1 MRYDKILFD
10 LDNTLIDFDDA
21 ERTSLKICFEKFSIP
36 YKDKYNQIYHEIND
50 KMWKL
55 LEKGLIE
62 RKVLIVKRF
71 EELFNV
77 LGVQGVLPEEFNSE
91 YLSNIKNGKKLM
103 PNAVQT
109 VKAVYD
115 LGAKCY
121 LVTNGNKIVQKNRL
135 EGQPFMEYISGVAI
149 SEDVGYKKPDKE
161 FFIGAEKA
169 FNVKFDSKTL
179 VVGDSLT
186 SDILGGINAGID
198 TCFVNVKNQAK
209 NPEITPTYEITSLL
223 DLIEI
228 VK

>member
-1 MRYDKILFD
+1 MRYDKILLD

-21 ERTSLKICFEKFSIP
+21 ERNALRLSFLEFNLD
-36 YKDKYNQIYHEIND
+36 YKTEYNEIYHEIND
-50 KMWKL
+50 KLWKM
-55 LEKGLIE
+55 LEKGEIE

-71 EELFNV
+71 EDFFKLLNITSVDPVKFN
-77 LGVQGVLPEEFNSE
+77 GV
-91 YLSNIKNGKKLM
+91 YLSNIAKGKKLM
-103 PNAVQT
+103 PNATQT
-109 VKAVYD
+109 VKTLFD

-121 LVTNGNKIVQKNRL
+121 LVTNGNKIVQNERL
-135 EGQPFMEYISGVAI
+135 KDQPFMQYISGVAI

-161 FFIGAEKA
+161 FFIGAENM
-169 FNVKFDSKTL
+169 FGIKFDNKTL

-186 SDILGGINAGID
+186 SDVLGGINAGLD

-209 NPEITPTYEITSLL
+209 NPDIKPTYEITTLL